1 MSKASTLYS
10 AVKWAGVLALIAGTT
25 VLATEDPNSAVDD
38 DRNSME
44 ILEKIAP
51 DDDGPVDSAQG
62 RTLDLMLMIWT
73 LKNTSSDTM

>member
-1 MSKASTLYS
+1 MSKASTLYY
-10 AVKWAGVLALIAGTT
+10 AVKWAGVLALIAGTA
-25 VLATEDPNSAVDD
+25 VLATEDPNSVVDD

-51 DDDGPVDSAQG
+51 DDDGPVDSAKG

>member
-1 MSKASTLYS
+1 MSKASTLYY

-25 VLATEDPNSAVDD
+25 VLATEDPNSVVDD
-38 DRNSME
+38 DRDSME
-44 ILEKIAP
+44 ILAKIAP
-51 DDDGPVDSAQG
+51 DGDEPVDSAQG

>member
-1 MSKASTLYS
+1 MSKASILQY
-10 AVKWAGVLALIAGTT
+10 AVKWAGVLVLIAGTT
-25 VLATEDPNSAVDD
+25 VLAKEDPNGVVDD

-62 RTLDLMLMIWT
+62 RTFDLMLMIWT
-73 LKNTSSDTM
+73 LKNTSSDAM